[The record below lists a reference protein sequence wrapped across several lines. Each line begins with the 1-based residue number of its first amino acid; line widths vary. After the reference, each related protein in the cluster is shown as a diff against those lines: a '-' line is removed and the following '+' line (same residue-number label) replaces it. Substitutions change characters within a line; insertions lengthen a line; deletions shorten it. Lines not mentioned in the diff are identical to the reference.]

1 MPALENVRHEAF
13 ALEIAEGRTLL
24 EAHKA
29 AGYVPEPG
37 NAKRLRKRPEVR
49 DRIAELRREAA
60 EFANVRRVR
69 VVLEV
74 DRVGRANIRDF
85 YEPVCGAD
93 GKPERD
99 EHGQLTGRFKLRS
112 ILDLPRELS
121 AAIQEVEFDDKGQPA
136 KLKLHDKNQANFTL
150 LKYLGGLPEAPAAQT
165 HVSIFNQLSIEDQR
179 VLADALEA
187 LPGGAGDAGGE
198 APGERSPA

>member
-1 MPALENVRHEAF
+1 MPALRHVPHEVF
-13 ALEIAEGRTLL
+13 ALAIAENRPLL

-29 AGYVPEPG
+29 AGYAPEPG
-37 NAKRLRKRPEVR
+37 NAKRIRNRPDVR
-49 DRIAELRREAA
+49 ARIDELRREAA

-74 DRVGRANIRDF
+74 DRIGRANIADF
-85 YEPVCGAD
+85 YDEEGALIPVH
-93 GKPERD
+93 K
-99 EHGQLTGRFKLRS
+99 
-112 ILDLPRELS
+112 LPREL
-121 AAIQEVEFDDKGQPA
+121 AAAVQEVVVEGDKVVGY
-136 KLKLHDKNQANFTL
+136 KLHDKNQANFTL

-187 LPGGAGDAGGE
+187 LPGGAGDAGFE

>member
-1 MPALENVRHEAF
+1 MGALENVKHEAF
-13 ALEIAEGRTLL
+13 ALEVAEGRTLL
-24 EAHKA
+24 EAHKG
-29 AGYVPEPG
+29 AGYVPDPG

-49 DRIAELRREAA
+49 ARIAELRQEAA

-85 YEPVCGAD
+85 YEAEID
-93 GKPERD
+93 EESGKP
-99 EHGQLTGRFKLRS
+99 TGRARLKS

-121 AAIQEVEFDDKGQPA
+121 AAIQEVEFDDKGQPS

-150 LKYLGGLPEAPAAQT
+150 LKYLGGLPEAPAAQSN
-165 HVSIFNQLSIEDQR
+165 VSIFNLLAIEDQR
-179 VLADALEA
+179 HLADAIEA
-187 LPGGAGDAGGE
+187 LPGGQADTGRA
-198 APGERSPA
+198 AAGERPEG

>member
-1 MPALENVRHEAF
+1 MPALENVNHEAF
-13 ALEIAEGRTLL
+13 CLEIAEGKTLL

-29 AGYVPEPG
+29 AGYAPDAG
-37 NAKRLRKRPEVR
+37 NAKRLAKRPEVR
-49 DRIAELRREAA
+49 ARIAELRQEAA

-85 YEPVCGAD
+85 YEPELDEQGAPT
-93 GKPERD
+93 KRM
-99 EHGQLTGRFKLRS
+99 KLKS

-121 AAIQEVEFDDKGQPA
+121 AAIAEVEFAENGQPV

-165 HVSIFNQLSIEDQR
+165 NVSIFNLLSVEDQR
-179 VLADALEA
+179 ALADALEA
-187 LPGGAGDAGGE
+187 IGTGQGDTDRA
-198 APGERSPA
+198 AAGERPEA

>member
-1 MPALENVRHEAF
+1 MAALENPKHEAF
-13 ALEIAEGRTLL
+13 AREVAEGKTLL

-29 AGYVPEPG
+29 AGYVPDAG
-37 NAKRLRKRPEVR
+37 NAKRLRKRNEVR
-49 DRIAELRREAA
+49 ERIRELVSEAT

-85 YEPVCGAD
+85 YEPVVGDD

-99 EHGQLTGRFKLRS
+99 DQGRLTGRYRLRS
-112 ILDLPRELS
+112 LLELPRELT

-150 LKYLGGLPEAPAAQT
+150 LKYLGGLPEPEVAQRN
-165 HVSIFNQLSIEDQR
+165 VSIFNILSIEDQR
-179 VLADALEA
+179 TLADALEA
-187 LPGGAGDAGGE
+187 LPGGAGDAG
-198 APGERSPA
+198 AAAAGERSEA